1 MLTPTTAV
9 SPWLLQLLVLV
20 IFQIMKYHSL
30 QNGISLTGLLQK
42 SGAQRLL
49 AIFSFFSLRFSFKVF
64 SDFFLTAFLASRPL
78 AISYSSNFRQLDI
91 NRLLGI
97 LYFEHNAYRGDH
109 KTV

>member
-1 MLTPTTAV
+1 MLMSTATA

-20 IFQIMKYHSL
+20 IFQVMRFHSL
-30 QNGISLTGLLQK
+30 QNGISLTALLQK
-42 SGAQRLL
+42 SDAQRLL

-64 SDFFLTAFLASRPL
+64 SDFFLTAFFASRPL
-78 AISYSSNFRQLDI
+78 AINYSSNFRQLNI

-97 LYFEHNAYRGDH
+97 LYFEHNAYRGDN